1 MRKRTGLAAL
11 AAALLLGASA
21 EAKLLAT
28 FSDRAVAPG
37 DRVTVDLG
45 VDAERFLSSLR
56 VYLVPI
62 EAAGTTK
69 GESDPHQSKVAE
81 FLGRGAG
88 SVPSTFDLAV
98 PNLPPGLYASEI
110 WFKGTQTEWFEL
122 SGVQPRLAI
131 REAGG
136 GMLGLVSAAK
146 ALAVAA
152 ERLDWDDALAR

>member
-1 MRKRTGLAAL
+1 M
-11 AAALLLGASA
+11 
-21 EAKLLAT
+21 
-28 FSDRAVAPG
+28 
-37 DRVTVDLG
+37 
-45 VDAERFLSSLR
+45 DAERFLSSLR

-88 SVPSTFDLAV
+88 SVPSTFHFAV

-110 WFKGTQTEWFEL
+110 WFKGTRTEWVEL
-122 SGVQPRLAI
+122 SGIQPRLTI

-146 ALAVAA
+146 AMAVAA
-152 ERLDWDDALAR
+152 ERLD